1 MRHKFHKLVP
11 GTEVGDV
18 LSVYLSRENRKL
30 SGLLEGHEIYAETTV
45 YVNNAADVAAM
56 MLQAA
61 TECDVFRPT
70 NDALYVVNKN
80 GRTLVAVGH
89 HDGVQLVTVSV
100 ILK

>member
-1 MRHKFHKLVP
+1 MRRKFNKLVP
-11 GTEVGDV
+11 GMDVGDT
-18 LSVYLSRENRKL
+18 LSVYLSPANRKM
-30 SGLLEGHEIYAETTV
+30 SGLEEGHEIFAETTV
-45 YVNNAADVAAM
+45 YVNNAADVVAM

-61 TECDVFRPT
+61 TECATFRPT
-70 NDALYVVNKN
+70 NDVLYVVNKN